1 MTLLIG
7 AEKGL
12 VGGYGDGIFGPNDSI
27 TREQMAAIMYRYA
40 DLKGYD
46 MKPSGDLDDFNDG
59 GKTSD
64 WAVESM
70 EWAIGSGVING
81 KGSGILDPLGTA
93 TRAEVAQMFMN
104 FLENI
109 A

>member
-1 MTLLIG
+1 
-7 AEKGL
+7 
-12 VGGYGDGIFGPNDSI
+12 
-27 TREQMAAIMYRYA
+27 MYRYT